1 MKKIL
6 SAIAIMALMIVFAS
20 CTNSRKDGGAS
31 LYEPDNGM
39 IEDGTSSQF
48 DYEFVHNWGDQ
59 FLGENYNRIV
69 ENQYVY
75 TNKQQES
82 YFSMD
87 SFTASYSNLRRYIN
101 YQTKIPND
109 AVRTDELLNYF
120 NYDFGGPENDEMFS
134 ISANLGSTPWNERTQ
149 LLTINIKAK
158 ETDQG
163 NYTGN
168 NIVFLIDV
176 SGSMASTNKLNL
188 IKAVFP
194 KFLDALAPT
203 DKISIV
209 TYSNKIKILANG
221 VYADEKE
228 ALNKVVN
235 GLSATGGT
243 AGADG
248 LEKAYNVAKSNY
260 IAGGNNRVII
270 ASDGDFNI
278 GRYSQDEL
286 KELVENQL
294 NSGIYLTTL
303 GFGMGNYKDTTMETL
318 AKYGNGGYAYIDN
331 LEEAEKV
338 LVNDL
343 NKTLYTVAKDVKS
356 CVTFNPNVVKAYRL
370 IGYENKQLTKDEFND
385 VNKDAGE
392 ICSGHNTIVC
402 YEIELYE
409 DTPNSDDADS
419 DMFSVEIKY
428 KDPKTDVSSVFS
440 RSFKETDEKLAVTEE
455 WYFASAIIEFSLLIR
470 DSSYKFNA
478 SCKNILERLAVN
490 CKNLLEKDQ
499 LKEEF
504 YQLVKKAYQCNL
516 ITEPVSE
523 DVLITIIYDA
533 GIKYILCEKGMTIN
547 SSKILKY
554 TFGKNNGL
562 FDSTTN
568 ELIRYAVFA
577 DMACTEPLEEFT
589 LVEDVTI
596 FLKPIN

>member
-228 ALNKVVN
+228 ALKKVVN

-278 GRYSQDEL
+278 GRYSQDDL

-402 YEIELYE
+402 YEIELCE

-562 FDSTTN
+562 FYSTTN

>member
-109 AVRTDELLNYF
+109 AVKTDELLNYF

-228 ALNKVVN
+228 ALKKVVN
-235 GLSATGGT
+235 DLSATGGT

-278 GRYSQDEL
+278 GRYSQDDL

-402 YEIELYE
+402 YEIELCE

>member
-221 VYADEKE
+221 VFADEKE
-228 ALNKVVN
+228 ALKKVVN

-278 GRYSQDEL
+278 GRYSQDDL

-577 DMACTEPLEEFT
+577 DMAFTEPLEEFT

>member
-48 DYEFVHNWGDQ
+48 DYEFVHNRGDQ

-228 ALNKVVN
+228 ALKKVVN

-278 GRYSQDEL
+278 GRYSQDDL

-402 YEIELYE
+402 YEIELCE

>member
-228 ALNKVVN
+228 ALKKVVN

-248 LEKAYNVAKSNY
+248 LEKAYNVAKLNY

-278 GRYSQDEL
+278 GRYSQDDL

>member
-101 YQTKIPND
+101 YKTKIPND

-228 ALNKVVN
+228 ALKKVVN

-248 LEKAYNVAKSNY
+248 LEKAYDVAKSNY

-278 GRYSQDEL
+278 GRYSQDDL

-402 YEIELYE
+402 YEIELCE

>member
-228 ALNKVVN
+228 ALKKVVN

-278 GRYSQDEL
+278 GRYSQDDL

-523 DVLITIIYDA
+523 DVLITIIYDV

>member
-20 CTNSRKDGGAS
+20 CTNSRKDGGGS

-228 ALNKVVN
+228 ALKKVVN

-278 GRYSQDEL
+278 GRYSQDDL

-370 IGYENKQLTKDEFND
+370 IGSENKQLTKDEFND

-402 YEIELYE
+402 YEIELCE

>member
-228 ALNKVVN
+228 ALKKVIN

-278 GRYSQDEL
+278 GRYSQDDL

-533 GIKYILCEKGMTIN
+533 GIKYILCEKGMPIN

>member
-20 CTNSRKDGGAS
+20 CTNSRKDGGGS

-228 ALNKVVN
+228 ALKKVVN

-248 LEKAYNVAKSNY
+248 LEKAYNVAKLNY

-278 GRYSQDEL
+278 GRYSQDDL

-402 YEIELYE
+402 YEIELCE

-490 CKNLLEKDQ
+490 CKSLLEKDQ

>member
-228 ALNKVVN
+228 ALKKVVN

-270 ASDGDFNI
+270 TSDGDFNI
-278 GRYSQDEL
+278 GRYSQDDL

-356 CVTFNPNVVKAYRL
+356 CVTFNPNVVRAYRL

>member
-75 TNKQQES
+75 TNKQEES

-228 ALNKVVN
+228 ALKKVVN

-248 LEKAYNVAKSNY
+248 LEKAYNVAKLNY

-278 GRYSQDEL
+278 GRYSQDDL

-331 LEEAEKV
+331 FEEAEKV

-402 YEIELYE
+402 YEIELCE

>member
-20 CTNSRKDGGAS
+20 CTNSRKDGGGS

-228 ALNKVVN
+228 ALKKVVN

-248 LEKAYNVAKSNY
+248 LEKAYNVAKLNY

-278 GRYSQDEL
+278 GRYSQDDL

-331 LEEAEKV
+331 FEEAEKV

-402 YEIELYE
+402 YEIELCE

-523 DVLITIIYDA
+523 DVLITIIYDV

-547 SSKILKY
+547 NSKILKY

>member
-48 DYEFVHNWGDQ
+48 DYESVHNWGDQ

-228 ALNKVVN
+228 VLKKVVN

-278 GRYSQDEL
+278 GRYSQDDL

-533 GIKYILCEKGMTIN
+533 GIKYILCEKGMPIN

>member
-1 MKKIL
+1 MKKFL

-20 CTNSRKDGGAS
+20 CTNSRKDGGGS

-228 ALNKVVN
+228 ALKKVVN

-278 GRYSQDEL
+278 GRYSQDDL

-331 LEEAEKV
+331 FEEAEKV

-402 YEIELYE
+402 YEIELCE

>member
-20 CTNSRKDGGAS
+20 CTNSRKDGGGS

-158 ETDQG
+158 ETDQE

-228 ALNKVVN
+228 ALKKVVN

-278 GRYSQDEL
+278 GRYSQDDL

-331 LEEAEKV
+331 FEEAEKV

-402 YEIELYE
+402 YEIELCE

>member
-228 ALNKVVN
+228 ALKKVVN

-278 GRYSQDEL
+278 GRYSQDDL

-402 YEIELYE
+402 YEIELCE

-478 SCKNILERLAVN
+478 SCKNILERLEVN

-523 DVLITIIYDA
+523 EVLITIIYDA

>member
-1 MKKIL
+1 MKKFL

-228 ALNKVVN
+228 ALKKVVN
-235 GLSATGGT
+235 SLSATGGT

-278 GRYSQDEL
+278 GRYSQDDL

-402 YEIELYE
+402 YEIELCE

>member
-109 AVRTDELLNYF
+109 AVKTDELLNYF

-228 ALNKVVN
+228 ALKKVVN

-248 LEKAYNVAKSNY
+248 LEKAYNVAKLNY

-278 GRYSQDEL
+278 GRYSQDDL

-331 LEEAEKV
+331 FEEAEKV

-402 YEIELYE
+402 YEIELCE

-568 ELIRYAVFA
+568 ELIRYAIFA

>member
-228 ALNKVVN
+228 ALKKVVN

-278 GRYSQDEL
+278 GRYSQDDL

-343 NKTLYTVAKDVKS
+343 NKTLYTVAKDVKN

-402 YEIELYE
+402 YEIELCE

-440 RSFKETDEKLAVTEE
+440 RSFKETGEKLAVTEE

>member
-20 CTNSRKDGGAS
+20 CTNSRKDVGGS

-228 ALNKVVN
+228 ALKKVVN

-278 GRYSQDEL
+278 GRYSQDDL

-402 YEIELYE
+402 YEIELCE

>member
-1 MKKIL
+1 MKKFL

-20 CTNSRKDGGAS
+20 CTNSRKDGGGS

-228 ALNKVVN
+228 ALKKVVN

-248 LEKAYNVAKSNY
+248 LEKAYDVAKSNY

-278 GRYSQDEL
+278 GRYSQDDL

-331 LEEAEKV
+331 LEEAEKA

-402 YEIELYE
+402 YEIELCE

>member
-20 CTNSRKDGGAS
+20 CTNSRKDGGGS

-134 ISANLGSTPWNERTQ
+134 ISANLGSTPWNQRTQ

-228 ALNKVVN
+228 ALKKVVN

-278 GRYSQDEL
+278 GRYSQDDL

-577 DMACTEPLEEFT
+577 DMACTEPLEEFM

>member
-278 GRYSQDEL
+278 GRYSQDDL

-402 YEIELYE
+402 YEIELCE

>member
-48 DYEFVHNWGDQ
+48 DYESVHNWGDQ

-228 ALNKVVN
+228 ALKKVVN

-278 GRYSQDEL
+278 GRYSQDDL

-402 YEIELYE
+402 YEIELCE

-478 SCKNILERLAVN
+478 SCKNILERLEVN

-523 DVLITIIYDA
+523 EVLITIIYDA

>member
-221 VYADEKE
+221 VYVDEKE
-228 ALNKVVN
+228 ALKKVVN

-278 GRYSQDEL
+278 GRYSQDDL

-402 YEIELYE
+402 YEIELCE

>member
-20 CTNSRKDGGAS
+20 CTNSRKDGGGS

-228 ALNKVVN
+228 ALKKVVN

-248 LEKAYNVAKSNY
+248 LEKAYNVAKLNY

-278 GRYSQDEL
+278 GRYSQDDL

-331 LEEAEKV
+331 FEEAEKV

-402 YEIELYE
+402 YEIELCE

>member
-1 MKKIL
+1 MKKFL

-20 CTNSRKDGGAS
+20 CTNSRKDGGGS

-228 ALNKVVN
+228 ALKKVVN

-278 GRYSQDEL
+278 GRYSQDDL

>member
-69 ENQYVY
+69 ENQYFY
-75 TNKQQES
+75 TNKQEES

-228 ALNKVVN
+228 ALKKVVN

-248 LEKAYNVAKSNY
+248 LEKAYNVAKLNY

-278 GRYSQDEL
+278 GRYSQDDL

-402 YEIELYE
+402 YEIELCE

-504 YQLVKKAYQCNL
+504 YQLVKKAYQCNP

>member
-20 CTNSRKDGGAS
+20 CTNSRKDGGGS

-228 ALNKVVN
+228 ALKKVVN

-278 GRYSQDEL
+278 GRYSQDDL

-402 YEIELYE
+402 YEIELCE

-577 DMACTEPLEEFT
+577 DMACTEPLEEST

>member
-20 CTNSRKDGGAS
+20 CTNSRKDGGGS

-221 VYADEKE
+221 LYADEKE
-228 ALNKVVN
+228 ALKKVVN

-278 GRYSQDEL
+278 GRYSQDDL

-402 YEIELYE
+402 YEIELCE

>member
-20 CTNSRKDGGAS
+20 CTNSRKDGGGS

-101 YQTKIPND
+101 YKTKIPND

-228 ALNKVVN
+228 ALKKVVN

-278 GRYSQDEL
+278 GRYSQDDL

-402 YEIELYE
+402 YEIELCE

>member
-20 CTNSRKDGGAS
+20 CTNSRKDGGGS

-228 ALNKVVN
+228 ALKKVVN

-278 GRYSQDEL
+278 GRYSQDDL

-402 YEIELYE
+402 YEIELCE
-409 DTPNSDDADS
+409 DTPNSDDANS

-504 YQLVKKAYQCNL
+504 YQLVKKAHQCNL

>member
-1 MKKIL
+1 MKKFL

-20 CTNSRKDGGAS
+20 CTNSRKDGGGS

-228 ALNKVVN
+228 ALKKVVN

-278 GRYSQDEL
+278 GRYSQDDL

-402 YEIELYE
+402 YEIELCE

-577 DMACTEPLEEFT
+577 DMACTKPLEEFT

>member
-20 CTNSRKDGGAS
+20 CTNSRKDGGGS

-134 ISANLGSTPWNERTQ
+134 ISANLGSTPWNQRTQ

-228 ALNKVVN
+228 ALKKVVN

-278 GRYSQDEL
+278 GRYSQDDL

-402 YEIELYE
+402 YEIELCE

-504 YQLVKKAYQCNL
+504 YQLVKKAYQRNL

>member
-20 CTNSRKDGGAS
+20 CTNSRKDGGGS

-82 YFSMD
+82 YFSID

-168 NIVFLIDV
+168 NVVFLIDV

-228 ALNKVVN
+228 ALKKVVN

-278 GRYSQDEL
+278 GRYSQDDL

-356 CVTFNPNVVKAYRL
+356 CVTLNPNVVKAYRL

-402 YEIELYE
+402 YEIELCE

>member
-20 CTNSRKDGGAS
+20 CTNSRKDGGGS

-109 AVRTDELLNYF
+109 AARTDELLNYF

-228 ALNKVVN
+228 ALKKVVN

-248 LEKAYNVAKSNY
+248 LEKAYDVAKSNY

-278 GRYSQDEL
+278 GRYSQDDL

-402 YEIELYE
+402 YEIELCE

>member
-20 CTNSRKDGGAS
+20 CTNSRKDGGGS

-228 ALNKVVN
+228 ALKKVVN

-248 LEKAYNVAKSNY
+248 LEKAYNVAKLNY

-278 GRYSQDEL
+278 GRYSQDDL

-533 GIKYILCEKGMTIN
+533 GIKYILCEKGMPIN

>member
-228 ALNKVVN
+228 ALKKVVN

-248 LEKAYNVAKSNY
+248 LEKAYNVAKLNY

-278 GRYSQDEL
+278 GRYSQDDL

-516 ITEPVSE
+516 TTEPVSE